1 MYINDDY
8 EGGETFVL
16 DEESG
21 DEVISYEPKKNTML
35 KFRSDASCEHGV
47 KEITAGRRLTM
58 SMWFTTLD
66 EYEEPLNY

>member
-1 MYINDDY
+1 
-8 EGGETFVL
+8 
-16 DEESG
+16 
-21 DEVISYEPKKNTML
+21 ML
-35 KFRSDASCEHGV
+35 IFRSDASCEHGV